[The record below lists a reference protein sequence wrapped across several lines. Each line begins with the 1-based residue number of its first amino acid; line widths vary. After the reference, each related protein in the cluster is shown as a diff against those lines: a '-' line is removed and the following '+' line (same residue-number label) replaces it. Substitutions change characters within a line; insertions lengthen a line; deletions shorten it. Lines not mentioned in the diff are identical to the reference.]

1 MESKDKKI
9 QEKNT
14 HINNEELFKAIA
26 KFIIFMMVSVFFG
39 YCGYTYCIDNNY
51 NILKGIVFGA
61 LLPMI
66 LFVIDDKF
74 GLGIIKFVILVIAWI
89 CICEYIP
96 LFIGIIALTL
106 VIVYGVWKIVN
117 AYNNRTMTETTTI
130 YEKDGNKT
138 NNTKIDTSYYYDT
151 NKKHS
156 KYNDTNIDFD
166 EYEYYCERCDKRISE
181 EEYIENC
188 GLCEDCDAEVYF
200 GERYD
205 GDDYDL
211 YR

>member
-1 MESKDKKI
+1 MENKKI
-9 QEKNT
+9 QDKKT
-14 HINNEELFKAIA
+14 HINNDELFKVTGQ
-26 KFIIFMMVSVFFG
+26 IILCIILSCFFG

-51 NILKGIVFGA
+51 NIANGIVFGA
-61 LLPMI
+61 LFPFI
-66 LFVIDDKF
+66 LWTLHDIFDF
-74 GLGIIKFVILVIAWI
+74 GFIGYVLLIIIWI
-89 CICEYIP
+89 VICEHIP
-96 LFIGIIALTL
+96 LIIGIVALIS
-106 VIVYGVWKIVN
+106 VIGYCIWKIIN
-117 AYNNRTMTETTTI
+117 TYNNRTIKETTI
-130 YEKDGNKT
+130 VYENKDRISPT
-138 NNTKIDTSYYYDT
+138 YTPQFYNNSL
-151 NKKHS
+151 KH
-156 KYNDTNIDFD
+156 KEFKNINTELE

>member
-1 MESKDKKI
+1 MNDNEN
-9 QEKNT
+9 KNVKV
-14 HINNEELFKAIA
+14 NNDEFFGAIA
-26 KFIIFMMVSVFFG
+26 RFIIFIMVSGFFG
-39 YCGYTYCIDNNY
+39 YCGYTYCLDNDY
-51 NILKGIVFGA
+51 NILEGIVFGA

-96 LFIGIIALTL
+96 LFIGIIALVL
-106 VIVYGVWKIVN
+106 VIVYGIWKIVDT
-117 AYNNRTMTETTTI
+117 YNNRTATETITI
-130 YEKDGNKT
+130 YENKGSYT
-138 NNTKIDTSYYYDT
+138 NNTKPTIPHYTKVYDV
-151 NKKHS
+151 NKTKS
-156 KYNDTNIDFD
+156 EDDNINLEPE
-166 EYEYYCERCDKRISE
+166 EYEYHCERCDKRISE

-205 GDDYDL
+205 GDDFNL
-211 YR
+211 WR